1 LSAAISANLEATKLL
16 VTNIQTDAEITGSSA
31 VDLIDRAVYYLRE
44 KGRLTTP
51 APCLIT
57 HYLLNDPTG
66 SAVES
71 PYVPLGR
78 LESLE
83 DPRLVRVGNYE
94 AGATGRHDAAKVLT
108 PFIDTFIARERS
120 IQRVAVVLL
129 ETRSANKITQT
140 LLEMV
145 RGGIRDLRIDVTVFH
160 AGDTQ
165 MDAALAARLP
175 FAVHQLAAADDL
187 ARDRELRA
195 RLAAGPFD
203 YVVLFESSGM
213 YNGEDIAG
221 LAAHLTL
228 GRLDAVWGSRRLSV
242 RDIQESYRLKF
253 RHNAV
258 LAAISY
264 AGSHALSLLYLA
276 LYGRYVS
283 DTLSA
288 ARAVRASDAL
298 ALRVPLNHKLANQ
311 HLLSRLL
318 GRRAEML
325 EIPVQFFAIS
335 PERVRRTSV
344 LDGLSAIG
352 VAVAER
358 LTRRKRSAA
367 AAGEGP
373 AAKSARQPHA
383 WTGS

>member
-1 LSAAISANLEATKLL
+1 
-16 VTNIQTDAEITGSSA
+16 
-31 VDLIDRAVYYLRE
+31 
-44 KGRLTTP
+44 
-51 APCLIT
+51 
-57 HYLLNDPTG
+57 
-66 SAVES
+66 
-71 PYVPLGR
+71 VPLGR

-120 IQRVAVVLL
+120 VQRVAVVLHDT
-129 ETRSANKITQT
+129 ESPNKIVQT

-160 AGDTQ
+160 AGGTDI
-165 MDAALAARLP
+165 DPGLAARLP
-175 FAVHQLAAADDL
+175 FAVRRLSAQGADG
-187 ARDRELRA
+187 RDRELRA
-195 RLAAGPFD
+195 ALAAGPFD

-213 YNGEDIAG
+213 YNGEDISG
-221 LAAHLTL
+221 LAVHLTL

-242 RDIQESYRLKF
+242 RDIHESYRLKF
-253 RHNAV
+253 KHNAA
-258 LAAISY
+258 LAAI
-264 AGSHALSLLYLA
+264 SLLYLA

-288 ARAVRASDAL
+288 VRAVRASDAL
-298 ALRVPLNHKLANQ
+298 ALGVPLDHKLANQ
-311 HLLSRLL
+311 HLLSALL

-344 LDGLSAIG
+344 MDGISAIR
-352 VAVAER
+352 VALAER
-358 LTRRKRSAA
+358 LTRRRRTEAA
-367 AAGEGP
+367 AAAA
-373 AAKSARQPHA
+373 AAKPADPAEPARQPHA